1 MTPGKKIYFASD
13 FHLGSPNHEESLKR
27 ERKVLSWLNSIEHDA
42 EEIIFL
48 GDVFDFWFEYKH
60 VVPKGFVRLLAK
72 IADLNEKGIRIS
84 IFSGNHDIWMFDYL
98 EKELGVEVFRKEE
111 IRIYNGK
118 KFFIAHG
125 DGLGPGDHSF
135 KFLKKLFTSKF
146 CQFLFKWVH
155 PDLGI
160 GLALAW
166 SKRSREHNIKTGIID
181 FKGEDKE
188 YLILFAKEKVQ
199 EKHFDFFVFGHRHLV
214 LDIDITENSKYY
226 NIGDWLNKFSYGE
239 FDGQNFSVKK
249 YEN

>member
-125 DGLGPGDHSF
+125 DGLGPGDHGF

-166 SKRSREHNIKTGIID
+166 SKRSRDHNIKTGIID

-199 EKHFDFFVFGHRHLV
+199 EEHFDFFVFGHRHLV